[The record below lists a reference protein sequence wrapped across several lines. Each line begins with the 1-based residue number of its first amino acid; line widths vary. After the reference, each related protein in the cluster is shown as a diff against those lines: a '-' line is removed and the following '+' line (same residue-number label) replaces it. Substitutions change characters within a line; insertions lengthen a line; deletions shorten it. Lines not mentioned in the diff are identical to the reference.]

1 MPRAFFATHH
11 LAFCGLSKTVTD
23 FQLLIKMGQIQRV
36 IVDVAEGVFKSA
48 GENCGAG
55 RGPVYSASL
64 MT

>member
-36 IVDVAEGVFKSA
+36 IDDVAEGVFK
-48 GENCGAG
+48 GAG
-55 RGPVYSASL
+55 RTAALAAVPSIQPRS
-64 MT
+64 